1 MPASLPAS
9 LHVRDHDS
17 HLRVHDLTH
26 VDLLAVLLSVSFL
39 AQSVCSVS
47 ALTESTKRHLRLA
60 IGAGTRAMS
69 CLAEERQLTICLQ
82 TNVTKDQDTN
92 MVT

>member
-17 HLRVHDLTH
+17 HLRVHDVTH

-60 IGAGTRAMS
+60 IAIWSRHSSDELS
-69 CLAEERQLTICLQ
+69 C
-82 TNVTKDQDTN
+82 
-92 MVT
+92 